1 MLIDFM
7 MMFSCV
13 LNAIPCP
20 ISGATDIK
28 RAAALFSSGML
39 AGGLGVN
46 AYFRSSRRLITRETT
61 ILCSVFGERLIRIA
75 I

>member
-1 MLIDFM
+1 M
-7 MMFSCV
+7 MMFSCL

-20 ISGATDIK
+20 MSGATDIK

-46 AYFRSSRRLITRETT
+46 VYFRSPRRLISREKQRRRPQF
-61 ILCSVFGERLIRIA
+61 SAQYSENASSG
-75 I
+75 